1 MNVLIPVAAS
11 AVVAVGAAVAGYVA
25 GSAPASATVTA
36 PAAATA
42 SPDRA
47 SIEAIVRDYL
57 VTNPEIMIEV
67 QQALETRQME
77 SQRLVQTEIIRE
89 SADRIFNAEH
99 DGIIGNPEGSVTIVE
114 FFDYN
119 CGYCKRAM
127 SDMEALVADDPD
139 LRFVL
144 KEFPILGPDSQRA
157 HVVSMAFHNLNPENY
172 DAFHRDLLASEA
184 RVTEEEAILVAIR
197 HGADEAALRQEMEN
211 PAIIA
216 AFQETYELAD
226 QLSITGTPSYV
237 IGNEVVF
244 GAIGRD
250 VLAEKIAQ
258 TRDENPS

>member
-1 MNVLIPVAAS
+1 MNALIPVAAG
-11 AVVAVGAAVAGYVA
+11 AIVAIGATVAGYMA
-25 GSAPASATVTA
+25 GSTPATATTM
-36 PAAATA
+36 PPTAAAA
-42 SPDRA
+42 PDRTA
-47 SIEAIVRDYL
+47 VEAIVRDYL

-89 SADRIFNAEH
+89 SADRIFNAQH

-119 CGYCKRAM
+119 CGYCKRALP
-127 SDMEALVADDPD
+127 DMEALVAEDSD

-157 HVVSMAFHNLNPENY
+157 HVVSVAFHNLYPENY

-184 RVTEEEAILVAIR
+184 RVTEDEAVLVAIR
-197 HGADEAALRQEMEN
+197 HGAEEEALRQEMQN
-211 PAIIA
+211 PEIIA

-244 GAIGRD
+244 GAMGRD

-258 TRDENPS
+258 AREENPS